1 MEFKFIKASKARKL
15 HNLYEYGV
23 AGNPFDEL
31 RNNISGGIRQKA
43 QIGGTSYII
52 NLDDELSCAG
62 IFVDSRTGQR
72 DFLHYII
79 EDIES
84 AGFFVDAEAREDEG
98 PVYLRIC
105 W

>member
-31 RNNISGGIRQKA
+31 RNNISSGIRQKA

-62 IFVDSRTGQR
+62 IFVNNKTGQER
-72 DFLHYII
+72 VLRYII
-79 EDIES
+79 KDIES
-84 AGFFVDAEAREDEG
+84 AGFFVDAEAHEDG
-98 PVYLRIC
+98 YPVYLRIC